1 MNNKKIKNLEEK
13 FFETYPEG
21 FNDPEMIKVSKKH
34 NLEKIHDFAISAFSK
49 ENFDNIDILMDN
61 IKKLVSRSS
70 MVSVFEKAK
79 FKDAIL
85 SFSNE
90 EKKLFSNG
98 LYKLIYEKEEEG
110 FNTILNILENYKL
123 AKWPLITVFKTYINL
138 EKDLLVKPTT
148 TKSILNYFEVKDI
161 KYNSKPSY
169 EFYSKYRDFINNL
182 KKEVTPSLA
191 PNNPAFLGF
200 LMLTIPKK

>member
-34 NLEKIHDFAISAFSK
+34 NLEK
-49 ENFDNIDILMDN
+49 
-61 IKKLVSRSS
+61 
-70 MVSVFEKAK
+70 
-79 FKDAIL
+79 
-85 SFSNE
+85 
-90 EKKLFSNG
+90 
-98 LYKLIYEKEEEG
+98 
-110 FNTILNILENYKL
+110 
-123 AKWPLITVFKTYINL
+123 
-138 EKDLLVKPTT
+138 DLLIKPTT